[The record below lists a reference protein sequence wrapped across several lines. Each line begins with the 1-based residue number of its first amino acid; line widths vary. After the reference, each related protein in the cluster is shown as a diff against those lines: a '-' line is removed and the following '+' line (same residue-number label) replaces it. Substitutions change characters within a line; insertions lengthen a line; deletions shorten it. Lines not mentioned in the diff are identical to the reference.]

1 MVKADDVQK
10 TAFKSRYRHYEYM
23 VTPFSVTN
31 APAMF
36 MDYMNKIFCQFLDKF
51 VVVFIDDILI
61 YYRTQEEHAKHLM
74 SPSSRLRK
82 PRRSHA
88 KLMKLPWRTMK
99 VQKLEDERR
108 SGATMVFGEALK

>member
-1 MVKADDVQK
+1 LVKADDVQK